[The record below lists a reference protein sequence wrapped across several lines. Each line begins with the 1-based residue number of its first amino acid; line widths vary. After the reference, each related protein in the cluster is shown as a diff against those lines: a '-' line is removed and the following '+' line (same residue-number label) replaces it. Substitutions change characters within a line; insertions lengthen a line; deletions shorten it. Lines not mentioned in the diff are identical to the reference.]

1 MNMLSLGISQLPPFI
16 YTPNKN
22 PISFKYWSILIL
34 RRWRVRNANIHSAF
48 LMIAFSFQF
57 LKQHSHFLK
66 EGDTSMEK
74 NLILSIRV
82 SQFFL
87 FIGPNRQLTFKGISF
102 ISRVTVST
110 VFYFFPVPCERE
122 AVWLSRLNPGVR
134 TLFSFK
140 VEEFSS
146 LVPYYLKFSIPNLE
160 CQEAMVNYS
169 HKNDNHTNY
178 DS

>member
-1 MNMLSLGISQLPPFI
+1 M
-16 YTPNKN
+16 
-22 PISFKYWSILIL
+22 
-34 RRWRVRNANIHSAF
+34 RNANIHSAF
-48 LMIAFSFQF
+48 LMIAFSSQF

-66 EGDTSMEK
+66 ECDTSMEN
-74 NLILSIRV
+74 NLILSIPV

-87 FIGPNRQLTFKGISF
+87 FIGPNRQLTFKEISLQF
-102 ISRVTVST
+102 PVWQYQLF
-110 VFYFFPVPCERE
+110 FYFFPVPCELE
-122 AVWLSRLNPGVR
+122 AAWLSHLNPGVR
-134 TLFSFK
+134 ALFSFK

-146 LVPYYLKFSIPNLE
+146 LVPYYLKFCIPNLE